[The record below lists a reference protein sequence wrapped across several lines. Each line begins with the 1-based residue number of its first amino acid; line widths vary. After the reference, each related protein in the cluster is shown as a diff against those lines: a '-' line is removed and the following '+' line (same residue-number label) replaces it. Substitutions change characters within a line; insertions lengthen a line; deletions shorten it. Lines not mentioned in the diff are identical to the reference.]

1 MDFNNFANEHPRGE
15 LMRGIQCKACQRPIS
30 SDPELCPECLQIAR
44 ALIRDIDMP
53 DIEDDIIIEVLDYAP
68 AEVS

>member
-1 MDFNNFANEHPRGE
+1 MDVNDIVRQTPSGA
-15 LMRGIQCKACQRPIS
+15 LKRGIQCKACQRPIS
-30 SDPELCPECLQIAR
+30 SDPELCPECLQVAR
-44 ALIRDIDMP
+44 GLIRDIDMP